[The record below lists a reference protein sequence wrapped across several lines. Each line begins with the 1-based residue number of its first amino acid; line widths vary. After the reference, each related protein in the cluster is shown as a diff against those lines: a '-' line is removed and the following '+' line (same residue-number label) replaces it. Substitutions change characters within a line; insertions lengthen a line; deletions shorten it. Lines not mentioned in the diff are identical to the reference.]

1 MLKFV
6 VVVVAVAV
14 RSSISDEYNLR
25 CWLIQDRI
33 PFLSKK
39 KNGDGD
45 ELNKNGEDEVED
57 IGNSFVLFSSSPT
70 APVVVVL
77 VLVLVVVVVVVVI
90 LLLQQYCL

>member
-33 PFLSKK
+33 PFLSNK

-45 ELNKNGEDEVED
+45 ELNKNDEYVRQMFYYVESRK
-57 IGNSFVLFSSSPT
+57 GMPLT
-70 APVVVVL
+70 KKY
-77 VLVLVVVVVVVVI
+77 
-90 LLLQQYCL
+90 LQKL